1 MPESNET
8 REPRMRS
15 RIVMNMTGGQK
26 VFVGCFAIWCAT
38 GVANSFFTYKIIDKK
53 LALESLKAAAN
64 QVK

>member
-8 REPRMRS
+8 RKPLMRS
-15 RIVMNMTGGQK
+15 CISRMTGGQQ

-38 GVANSFFTYKIIDKK
+38 GVANTFIAYKALDKRV
-53 LALESLKAAAN
+53 ALETLKAAAN